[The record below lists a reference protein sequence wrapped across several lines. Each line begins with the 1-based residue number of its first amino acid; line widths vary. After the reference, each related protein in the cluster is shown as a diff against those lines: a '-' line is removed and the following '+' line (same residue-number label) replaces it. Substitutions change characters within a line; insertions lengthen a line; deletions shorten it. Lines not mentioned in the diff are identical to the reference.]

1 MATGKEYTIITVHRN
16 CCAGRNGGNTK
27 AIMYGLCLNPVYA
40 MNSSQSDREV
50 MPYDVVIVGA
60 GPAGLACALK
70 LKQLDPERMV
80 AVIEKSAEIG
90 AHILSGAVI
99 EPQALDELLPGWH
112 EQPPAVCVP
121 VRRDELFFLTREKR
135 LRLPTPPQQKNH
147 GNFIV
152 SLGALCQWL
161 AEKAETAG
169 VDIFPGYA
177 ASDIAWNDD
186 GSVAGIIVGDMGVGR
201 DGTPRDIYV
210 QGIEIHAAVTVLA
223 EGCRGHLSKQL
234 IRKFSLDSQSDP
246 QTYGIGIKELWQL
259 APGKGDAGLVQ
270 HSIGWPLDRDI
281 YGGSFIYHLDKDRV
295 AIGLV
300 LGLDYA
306 DPEFSPFEAFQQF
319 KHHPS
324 VRPMLEG
331 GEIIS
336 AGARAVVEGGIQS
349 LPRVEMPGAVLIGDG
364 AGLLNVPKIKGTHQA
379 LRSGMEAAEHIAA
392 AGSAEG
398 FDQRLR
404 ASVVARELHK
414 IRNIRPGFHKGMWR
428 GLLTAAIETITAG
441 KLPRTLHNHADHAQ
455 MQRCDEY
462 ESPNRQ
468 WLERELPPRD
478 RLASVYFAATAH
490 DEDQPVHLQ
499 ILDPDVCTSRCVTEY
514 NNPCTRFCPVSV
526 YEMVN
531 DEQGLRLQINAANC
545 VHCKTCDIKDP
556 YQVINW
562 VTPEGGS
569 GPNYQNL

>member
-1 MATGKEYTIITVHRN
+1 MT
-16 CCAGRNGGNTK
+16 
-27 AIMYGLCLNPVYA
+27 
-40 MNSSQSDREV
+40 SSPAEREI
-50 MPYDVVIVGA
+50 MPYDVVVVGA
-60 GPAGLACALK
+60 GPSGLACALR

-99 EPQALDELLPGWH
+99 EPQPLDELLPGWR
-112 EQPPAVCVP
+112 EQPPPVCVP
-121 VRRDELFFLTREKR
+121 VEKDQLFFMTRAKR
-135 LRLPTPPQQKNH
+135 IRVPTPPQQNNH

-152 SLGALCQWL
+152 SLGAMCQWL
-161 AEKAETAG
+161 ADKAEAAG
-169 VDIFPGYA
+169 VDIFPGYS
-177 ASDIAWNDD
+177 ASDLAWNAD
-186 GSVAGIIVGDMGVGR
+186 GSVAGVIIGDMGINR
-201 DGTPRDIYV
+201 DGEPKDSYV
-210 QGIEIHAAVTVLA
+210 QGIEIHAPVTVMA

-234 IRKFSLDSQSDP
+234 IRKFALDADSDP

-259 APGKGDAGLVQ
+259 APGKGQAGLVQ
-270 HSIGWPLDRDI
+270 HSIGWPLDPDI

-295 AIGLV
+295 AIGFV

-324 VRPMLEG
+324 VRPLLEG

-336 AGARAVVEGGIQS
+336 SGARAVVEGGIQS
-349 LPRVEMPGAVLIGDG
+349 LPRVEMPGAILIGDG

-379 LRSGMEAAEHIAA
+379 LRSGMEAAEHLVAK
-392 AGSAEG
+392 GSAEG
-398 FDQRLR
+398 FDKRLR
-404 ASVVARELHK
+404 DSAVAHELHK
-414 IRNIRPGFHKGMWR
+414 VRNIRPGFHKGMWR
-428 GLLTAAIETITAG
+428 GLLTAAIETVTAG
-441 KLPRTLHNHADHAQ
+441 KLPRTLKNHADHEQ
-455 MQRCDEY
+455 MQQATEY
-462 ESPNRQ
+462 DAPDRAWQ
-468 WLERELPPRD
+468 ERDLPPRD

-499 ILDPDVCTSRCVTEY
+499 ILDPDVCTTRCVAEY
-514 NNPCTRFCPVSV
+514 NNPCTQFCPASV
-526 YEMVN
+526 YEMVE
-531 DEQGLRLQINAANC
+531 DENGLRLQINAANC